1 MKKYEIAKKKAL
13 TPEIGQ
19 ISVYAP
25 LVAAKAKAGQFIILR
40 VDEEGER
47 IPLTISSAED
57 GLVTVIYQKIGGST
71 MALDQ
76 LNQDQV
82 VDLDDERKA
91 AMVSNLLVV
100 LCGSKDAQPVV
111 NSGSIY

>member
-1 MKKYEIAKKKAL
+1 MKKFEIVHKKTL

-47 IPLTISSAED
+47 VP
-57 GLVTVIYQKIGGST
+57 
-71 MALDQ
+71 
-76 LNQDQV
+76 
-82 VDLDDERKA
+82 
-91 AMVSNLLVV
+91 
-100 LCGSKDAQPVV
+100 
-111 NSGSIY
+111 